1 MGEVW
6 EGGGR
11 IRETERK
18 GKRAEGEERVEK
30 GEGEL
35 DLDICPPS

>member
-1 MGEVW
+1 MGR
-6 EGGGR
+6 GR
-11 IRETERK
+11 KDK
-18 GKRAEGEERVEK
+18 GDRAEGEERVEK